1 MMKTKEIIDELK
13 AGIGKV
19 IKGKD
24 AVISIFVSAFLAGGN
39 VLLDDIPGVGKTT
52 MVKALAKLI
61 KKELPSGETIPAEFK
76 RLQCTPD
83 LLPYDITGV
92 DIFNAQTQTFE
103 FMQGPVFCDI
113 FLADELNRTPPKVQA
128 ALLEVMEEHQ
138 VTVGGKTHRIGR
150 LFFAAATQ
158 NPVET
163 LGTYPLPP
171 AQLDRFM
178 ISLSIGYPDD
188 KAALEILQGNPGSAV
203 IQTLLPVIS
212 AEDIYTSRKEQETVF
227 CHPALQKAV
236 IEICNA
242 TRCHPDIEL
251 GASPRSSL
259 QFLKLA
265 KTAALANGRTWV
277 EDSDFT
283 LIAPAVFAHRCILKN
298 KKVNIKELISEI
310 TEAVLKKM
318 DKHVN
323 WAEPQ
328 TQSIL

>member
-1 MMKTKEIIDELK
+1 MNTKEIIEELK

-24 AVISIFVSAFLAGGN
+24 EIITLFVSAFLTGGH

-61 KKELPSGETIPAEFK
+61 QKKSIQDQIVQTEFK

-92 DIFNAQTQTFE
+92 DVFNAKTQSFE
-103 FMQGPVFCDI
+103 FMPGPVFCDI

-128 ALLEVMEEHQ
+128 ALLEVMEERQ
-138 VTVGGKTHRIGR
+138 VTIGR
-150 LFFAAATQ
+150 QTHKLSDLFFTAATQ

-178 ISLSIGYPDD
+178 VSLSLGYPNDE
-188 KAALEILQGNPGSAV
+188 AALQILQGNPAV
-203 IQTLLPVIS
+203 AALNSLTPVVY
-212 AEDIYTSRKEQETVF
+212 AEDIFLSRKEQETVF
-227 CHPALQKAV
+227 CHPELQKAL
-236 IEICNA
+236 IDICNA
-242 TRCHPDIEL
+242 TRLHSDIEL

-259 QFLKLA
+259 QFLQLA
-265 KTAALANGRTWV
+265 KTTALANGRTWV
-277 EDSDFT
+277 EDTDFIY
-283 LIAPAVFAHRCILKN
+283 IAPSVLAHRCIFKTEKIN
-298 KKVNIKELISEI
+298 AKEIIAEI
-310 TEAVLKKM
+310 TKNILHKM
-318 DKHVN
+318 NKSVN
-323 WAEPQ
+323 WAKQ
-328 TQSIL
+328 D